1 MAGVLYVVATPIGNL
16 EDISPR
22 ALQCLRDADE
32 IYAED
37 TRHTRKLLGHFGISA
52 QLQSLHEHNESA
64 RADRVVALVGDGK
77 RVALVTDAGT
87 PAVSDPG
94 AKVVRAVADEG
105 LAVSPLPGPSA
116 LAAALSV
123 SGFSEAGCPVLFVGF
138 LPVKGKARR
147 TALDRAVAHEGVVV
161 FYESPHRW
169 RETFAELAAA
179 DAERKACACRE
190 LTKMYEEIRH
200 GTVAEL
206 CAWADDNEPRGELT
220 LVLAPVE
227 REEVA
232 ADDATVDAALRR
244 CLDAG
249 LSARDASTAV
259 AATLGLK
266 KRRVYQRC
274 QQLER

>member
-1 MAGVLYVVATPIGNL
+1 MAGTLYVVATPIGNL
-16 EDISPR
+16 EDITPR
-22 ALQCLRDADE
+22 AVQCLRDADE

-37 TRHTRKLLGHFGISA
+37 TRHTRKLLSHFGISA
-52 QLQSLHEHNESA
+52 RLESLHEHNERARVDHVVSA
-64 RADRVVALVGDGK
+64 VRGGK

-94 AKVVRAVADEG
+94 AKVVRGVAEAG
-105 LAVSPLPGPSA
+105 LTVSPIPGPSA

-123 SGFSEAGCPVLFVGF
+123 SGFAEAGCPVLFVGF
-138 LPVKGKARR
+138 LPATGKARR
-147 TALDRAVAHEGVVV
+147 AALDRAVAHEGVVV

-169 RETFAELAAA
+169 RETFAELAGV
-179 DAERKACACRE
+179 DAERAACACRE
-190 LTKMYEEIRH
+190 LTKVYEEIRH

-206 CAWADDNEPRGELT
+206 CTWADDNEPRGELT
-220 LVLAPVE
+220 LVLGPIE
-227 REEVA
+227 REQPE
-232 ADDATVDAALRR
+232 ADDVTVDAALRR

-274 QQLER
+274 QKLER